1 MVIVAVKAVSCS
13 VVTSLVERDEE
24 ALMDVDVVGMVVVD
38 VEAVSVVV
46 VGIMFEVDKEAVSLL
61 LVSWWN
67 QMQRLLWRWMWF
79 GWR

>member
-38 VEAVSVVV
+38 VEAV
-46 VGIMFEVDKEAVSLL
+46 
-61 LVSWWN
+61 
-67 QMQRLLWRWMWF
+67 
-79 GWR
+79 